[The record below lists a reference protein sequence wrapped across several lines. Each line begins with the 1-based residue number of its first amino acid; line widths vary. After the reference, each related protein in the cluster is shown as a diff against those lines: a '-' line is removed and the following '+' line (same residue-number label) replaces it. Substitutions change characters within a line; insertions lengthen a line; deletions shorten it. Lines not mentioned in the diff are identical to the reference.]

1 MRIVTVRKNSLSG
14 VSQLSHGPINSPYIQ
29 YALCM
34 VYQHFVTNVDK
45 RTLYS
50 RAPARAGGFR
60 PPIPNNFHDADR
72 THMLFRAWFWKLVH

>member
-1 MRIVTVRKNSLSG
+1 MRIVTVRKNYLSG

-45 RTLYS
+45 RTLRQGAS
-50 RAPARAGGFR
+50 EGRRLLTS
-60 PPIPNNFHDADR
+60 HSQ
-72 THMLFRAWFWKLVH
+72 